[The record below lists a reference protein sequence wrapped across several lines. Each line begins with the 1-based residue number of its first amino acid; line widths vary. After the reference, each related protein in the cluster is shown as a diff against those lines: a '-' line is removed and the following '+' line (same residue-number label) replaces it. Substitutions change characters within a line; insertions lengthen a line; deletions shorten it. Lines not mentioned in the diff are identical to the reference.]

1 MRKKYLSALLFGA
14 LLFASAGTFTSCKD
28 YDDDIKN
35 LQGQIDANADAI
47 KALQD
52 LVNNGDY
59 VTAVKKSDDGKG
71 IVFTFSKSGD
81 QTVTLDIEN
90 GQEGDVLSI
99 DPTTGE
105 LLKNGE
111 PTGIKPATDPEEVKA
126 PVKAENGVWVF
137 LNDKGEYESTNI
149 PVSGVTAVQNEN
161 KQWVLTITDANG
173 AQSTVVVPS
182 AASVMSD
189 LVLAGWIDGD
199 AIGSDGKL
207 STGDINTTFGG
218 TTTNNKESL
227 PIEYCYITAI
237 TKAYDN
243 NKETTWSAQKD
254 VVKGQVLTSLRGL
267 GVQLV
272 TRVAPADLDLSSMK
286 FTLQDSEGN
295 TLPITLNPSEN
306 FDGTLTRAANSSI
319 NLIPLDITTNTYAN
333 EKAYTDLYGAN
344 DGNTLYSLVEES
356 GARSNYGLAV
366 KAEKATV
373 SQQYVSKVDGDA
385 PISGTAGVN
394 ANPTFEVDLNKANKL
409 TFGAKPEYVYD
420 YYVEPVDK
428 AVADLFGVQID
439 KKAGTF
445 TVTKLSDQITRTTFE
460 LYVYAL
466 HIDGKIYRDKIT
478 IKPSN
483 KIVASATL
491 AAGEQVIKQSV
502 LSDGKSVDKAN
513 HMRFDISLDAMFN
526 AMSDADKA
534 KWTSATLGAN
544 EPFDI
549 TKVVIGG
556 SEETGKEETA
566 APNDYYDIELLDA
579 DGKVISNNDEYYKA
593 KTMRVYA
600 KYNSRNDASIP
611 LLEVG
616 KEYELTIDFKHENTE
631 GATGI
636 LNTVKMTY
644 TPVLPALS
652 DYMQKHPS
660 FWNDDQT
667 VLLGVDNSI
676 NETFEATNLN
686 LNYAIKDGFKKLGSD
701 KVADEMEI
709 KFELADNKVDN
720 KEFVT
725 WDNSVADQTVKY
737 TAATAKENKNYGKE
751 FTVKVKDVTYLT
763 AYHYSAEELAAQTFK
778 MQVLSPIVEGDVEV
792 KEGTAV
798 EVYASRNAKLNI
810 ADLVG
815 YNYNKQTYN
824 LYMDVVVDGNDK
836 TKAYE
841 VSAANAKADNYAD
854 KSIASVKFESG
865 DTQVFKITVD
875 MSPVSSSAGTPAI
888 WNTTTKS
895 VDAGYVTLDTSNVSQ
910 DTETTIKVTVTDIW
924 GYEKTVE
931 VPLLIKMAE

>member
-28 YDDDIKN
+28 YDDDISN
-35 LQGQIDANADAI
+35 LQEQITANADAI

-111 PTGIKPATDPEEVKA
+111 PTGIKPAKDETLA
-126 PVKAENGVWVF
+126 PVKAEGGVWVF
-137 LNDKGEYESTNI
+137 LNEEGEYESTNI

-189 LVLAGWIDGD
+189 LVLAGWIDGT
-199 AIGSDGKL
+199 AIDDGKL

-218 TTTNNKESL
+218 TTNNKESL

-237 TKAYDN
+237 TKTYDN

-319 NLIPLDITTNTYAN
+319 NLIPLDVTTNTYAN
-333 EKAYTDLYGAN
+333 ANAYAALYGAN

-366 KAEKATV
+366 KASVATV
-373 SQQYVSKVDGDA
+373 KQQYVSKVDGDA

-394 ANPTFEVDLNKANKL
+394 TNPTFEVDLNKANKL
-409 TFGAKPEYVYD
+409 TFGASPEYVYD

-502 LSDGKSVDKAN
+502 QSDGKTVDKAN

-566 APNDYYDIELLDA
+566 APSDYYEIELLDA
-579 DGKVISNNDEYYKA
+579 DGKVISKDDEYYKA

-600 KYNSRNDASIP
+600 KYRSQISTTTP

-616 KEYELTIDFKHENTE
+616 KEYELTINFKHENTDGDTE
-631 GATGI
+631 I

-667 VLLGVDNSI
+667 VLMGIDNSI
-676 NETFEATNLN
+676 DESFGAENET
-686 LNYAIKDGFKKLGSD
+686 LNYAIKDGFKKLGSTD
-701 KVADEMEI
+701 NADGMEI
-709 KFELADNKVDN
+709 TFELADNKVDN
-720 KEFVT
+720 KEFVEFDKSAST
-725 WDNSVADQTVKY
+725 QTVQY
-737 TAATAKENKNYGKE
+737 TATTAKDNKNYGKE
-751 FTVKVKDVTYLT
+751 FTVKVSDVTYLS
-763 AYHYSAEELAAQTFK
+763 AYKYSAEELAAQTFK
-778 MQVLSPIVEGDVEV
+778 MKVLSPIVEGEIKV
-792 KEGTAV
+792 KDGTAV
-798 EVYASRNAKLNI
+798 EVFASRNAKLNI
-810 ADLVG
+810 ADLIG
-815 YNYNKQTYN
+815 YNYNKQSYN
-824 LYMDVVVDGNDK
+824 LYKDVVVENEGKDNEA
-836 TKAYE
+836 AYE
-841 VSAANAKADNYAD
+841 VSSSKNQANNYAD
-854 KSIASVKFESG
+854 KAIAFVKFESG
-865 DTQVFKITVD
+865 DIQVFKITKNMMPVD
-875 MSPVSSSAGTPAI
+875 SSEGTPAT
-888 WNTTTKS
+888 WNETTKS
-895 VDAGYVTLDTSNVSQ
+895 VDAGYVTLDTSYVSQ

>member
-189 LVLAGWIDGD
+189 LVLAGWIDGET
-199 AIGSDGKL
+199 IEDGKL
-207 STGDINTTFGG
+207 STGKINTTFGDAAD
-218 TTTNNKESL
+218 NEKYL

-237 TKAYDN
+237 TKDYDGD
-243 NKETTWSAQKD
+243 KETTWSAQKD

-319 NLIPLDITTNTYAN
+319 NLIPLDVTTNTYAN
-333 EKAYTDLYGAN
+333 ADAYEALYGAN

-366 KAEKATV
+366 KADVPKEVK
-373 SQQYVSKVDGDA
+373 QQNVVEVDGKVSKSETIDGK
-385 PISGTAGVN
+385 PVN
-394 ANPTFEVDLNKANKL
+394 VFEVDLNKANKL
-409 TFGAKPEYVYD
+409 TFGTKPEYVYD

-445 TVTKLSDQITRTTFE
+445 TVTKLSDQITRATFE

-466 HIDGKIYRDKIT
+466 HIDGKIYRETIT

-483 KIVASATL
+483 KIVAAATL

-502 LSDGKSVDKAN
+502 KSDGKTADEDN

-544 EPFDI
+544 ADLDI
-549 TKVVIGG
+549 TKVIIGG
-556 SEETGKEETA
+556 SETAGQEETA
-566 APNDYYDIELLDA
+566 ATDNYYDIKLLDA
-579 DGKVISNNDEYYKA
+579 DGEPIDDVKNYYKA

-600 KYNSRNDASIP
+600 KYRSELDKKKP
-611 LLEVG
+611 LLEVD
-616 KEYELTIDFKHENTE
+616 KEYELTINFYHDKEV
-631 GATGI
+631 

-660 FWNDDQT
+660 FWNDDKT
-667 VLLGVDNSI
+667 VLMGIDNSI
-676 NETFEATNLN
+676 DESFGAKNET

-701 KVADEMEI
+701 KVADDMDI
-709 KFELADNKVDN
+709 TFKLADNKVDGD
-720 KEFVT
+720 EFVEIPKGT
-725 WDNSVADQTVKY
+725 QTVQY
-737 TAATAKENKNYGKE
+737 TVAAKDNKNYGKE
-751 FTVKVKDVTYLT
+751 FTVKVDDVTYLT
-763 AYHYSAEELAAQTFK
+763 AYKYSAEELAAQTFK
-778 MQVLSPIVEGDVEV
+778 MKVLSPIVEGEIKV

-798 EVYASRNAKLNI
+798 EVFASRNAKLNI
-810 ADLVG
+810 ADLIG
-815 YNYNKQTYN
+815 YNYNKQSYN
-824 LYMDVVVDGNDK
+824 LYKDVVVVNEGEDDEA
-836 TKAYE
+836 AYE
-841 VSAANAKADNYAD
+841 VSSAKDRTEANNYAD
-854 KSIASVKFESG
+854 KAIVSVKFESG
-865 DTQVFKITVD
+865 DEQVFKITKNMMPVD
-875 MSPVSSSAGTPAI
+875 YSEGTPAT
-888 WNTTTKS
+888 WNDTTKS
-895 VDAGYVTLDTSNVSQ
+895 VDAGYVTLDTSNASQ

>member
-1 MRKKYLSALLFGA
+1 MQS
-14 LLFASAGTFTSCKD
+14 
-28 YDDDIKN
+28 
-35 LQGQIDANADAI
+35 QIDANADAI

-81 QTVTLDIEN
+81 QTVALDIEA

-111 PTGIKPATDPEEVKA
+111 PTGIKPAKDETLA
-126 PVKAENGVWVF
+126 PVKAEGGVWVF
-137 LNDKGEYESTNI
+137 LNEEGEYESTNI

-189 LVLAGWIDGD
+189 LVLAGWIDGK
-199 AIGSDGKL
+199 AIDSDGKL
-207 STGDINTTFGG
+207 STGDVNTTFGE
-218 TTTNNKESL
+218 TSNNEEYL
-227 PIEYCYITAI
+227 PIEYCHISAI
-237 TKAYDN
+237 TKVYDN

-254 VVKGQVLTSLRGL
+254 VVKNQVLTSLRGL

-366 KAEKATV
+366 KAKKATV
-373 SQQYVSKVDGDA
+373 TQQYVSEVDGDA
-385 PISGTAGVN
+385 PISGSAGVDN
-394 ANPTFEVDLNKANKL
+394 NPTFEVDLNKANKL

-483 KIVASATL
+483 KIVAAATL

-502 LSDGKSVDKAN
+502 LSDGKTVDKAN

-544 EPFDI
+544 EPFAI

-556 SEETGKEETA
+556 SEAAGEEETA
-566 APNDYYDIELLDA
+566 APNNYYDIELLDA
-579 DGKVISNNDEYYKA
+579 DGKVISNDNEYYKA

-600 KYNSRNDASIP
+600 KYNSVQNASTP

-631 GATGI
+631 GATEI

-676 NETFEATNLN
+676 NETFEATGLN
-686 LNYAIKDGFKKLGSD
+686 LNYAIKDGFKKLGSTD
-701 KVADEMEI
+701 NADDMDI
-709 KFELADNKVDN
+709 TFELADNKVDN
-720 KEFVT
+720 KAFVEFESGAT
-725 WDNSVADQTVKY
+725 TQTVKY
-737 TAATAKENKNYGKE
+737 TADADDNKNYGKE
-751 FTVKVKDVTYLT
+751 FTVKVSDVTYLT
-763 AYHYSAEELAAQTFK
+763 AYKYSAEELAAQTFK
-778 MQVLSPIVEGDVEV
+778 MQVLSPIVEGEVKV

-824 LYMDVVVDGNDK
+824 LYMDVVVDETDK
-836 TKAYE
+836 QKAYN
-841 VSAANAKADNYAD
+841 VDSKHLTANNYAD

-865 DTQVFKITVD
+865 DTQVFSITD
-875 MSPVSSSAGTPAI
+875 NMKPVTSSAGTPAV
-888 WNTTTKS
+888 WNATTKS
-895 VDAGYVTLDTSNVSQ
+895 VDTGYVTLDTSNVSQ

>member
-28 YDDDIKN
+28 YDDDISN
-35 LQGQIDANADAI
+35 LQSQINANADAI

-81 QTVTLDIEN
+81 QTVALDIEA

-111 PTGIKPATDPEEVKA
+111 PTGIKPAKDETLA
-126 PVKAENGVWVF
+126 PVKAEGGVWVF
-137 LNDKGEYESTNI
+137 LNEEGEYESTNI

-199 AIGSDGKL
+199 AIDSDGKL

-218 TTTNNKESL
+218 NTNNNKASL

-237 TKAYDN
+237 TKAYDS

-385 PISGTAGVN
+385 PINGTAGVN
-394 ANPTFEVDLNKANKL
+394 LNPTFEVDLNKANKL
-409 TFGAKPEYVYD
+409 TFGTKPEYVYD

-579 DGKVISNNDEYYKA
+579 DGKVISNDDEYYKA

-600 KYNSRNDASIP
+600 KYRSQISATTP

-616 KEYELTIDFKHENTE
+616 KEYELTINFKHENTE
-631 GATGI
+631 GATEI

-667 VLLGVDNSI
+667 VLMGVDNSI
-676 NETFEATNLN
+676 NEKFTASDLTLD
-686 LNYAIKDGFKKLGSD
+686 YAIKDGFKKLGSTGNAD
-701 KVADEMEI
+701 KMAIV
-709 KFELADNKVDN
+709 FELADNKVDN

-725 WDNSVADQTVKY
+725 WNTASGITDQTVKY
-737 TAATAKENKNYGKE
+737 TANADENKNYGKE
-751 FTVKVKDVTYLT
+751 FTVKVNKVTYLD
-763 AYHYSAEELAAQTFK
+763 AYTYSAEDLAAQTFK
-778 MQVLSPIVEGDVEV
+778 MQVLSPIVEGNVEV

-798 EVYASRNAKLNI
+798 EVFASRNAKLDI
-810 ADLVG
+810 SKLIG

-824 LYMDVVVDGNDK
+824 LYKDVVADKDGK
-836 TKAYE
+836 KAYE
-841 VSAANAKADNYAD
+841 VSVDHDTANNYAD
-854 KSIASVKFESG
+854 KSIDFVKFESG
-865 DTQVFKITVD
+865 DTQVFQITED
-875 MSPVSSSAGTPAI
+875 MSPVSSSEGKPAT
-888 WNTTTKS
+888 WNNTTKS

-910 DTETTIKVTVTDIW
+910 DTKTTIKVTVTDIW

>member
-111 PTGIKPATDPEEVKA
+111 PTGIKPAKDETLA
-126 PVKAENGVWVF
+126 PVKAEGGVWVF

-207 STGDINTTFGG
+207 STGAINTTFGG
-218 TTTNNKESL
+218 TTDNKEFL

-237 TKAYDN
+237 TKAYDKD
-243 NKETTWSAQKD
+243 KETTWSAQKD

-319 NLIPLDITTNTYAN
+319 NLIPLDVTTNTYAN
-333 EKAYTDLYGAN
+333 ANAYAALYGAN
-344 DGNTLYSLVEES
+344 DGKTLYSLVEES

-366 KAEKATV
+366 KADVPEEVK
-373 SQQYVSKVDGDA
+373 QQKVVEVDGKVSKSETIDGK
-385 PISGTAGVN
+385 SVN
-394 ANPTFEVDLNKANKL
+394 VFEVDLNKANKL
-409 TFGAKPEYVYD
+409 TFGTKPEYVYD

-445 TVTKLSDQITRTTFE
+445 TVTKLSDQITRATFE

-466 HIDGKIYRDKIT
+466 HIDGKIYRETIT

-483 KIVASATL
+483 KIVAAATL
-491 AAGEQVIKQSV
+491 AAGEQIIKQSV
-502 LSDGKSVDKAN
+502 QSDGKTVDKDN

-544 EPFDI
+544 ADLDI
-549 TKVVIGG
+549 TKVIIGG
-556 SEETGKEETA
+556 SETAGQEETA
-566 APNDYYDIELLDA
+566 ATDNYYDIELLDA
-579 DGKVISNNDEYYKA
+579 DGEPIDDVKNYYKA

-600 KYNSRNDASIP
+600 KYRSELDEKKP
-611 LLEVG
+611 LLEVD
-616 KEYELTIDFKHENTE
+616 KEYELTINFYHDKEV
-631 GATGI
+631 

-676 NETFEATNLN
+676 NETFIAGETTPLN

-701 KVADEMEI
+701 KVADEMDI
-709 KFELADNKVDN
+709 TFELADYKVNN
-720 KEFVT
+720 KEFVEFESGAT
-725 WDNSVADQTVKY
+725 TQTVKY
-737 TAATAKENKNYGKE
+737 TADADENKNYGKE
-751 FTVKVKDVTYLT
+751 FTVKVEDVTYLT
-763 AYHYSAEELAAQTFK
+763 AYKYSAEELAAQTFK
-778 MQVLSPIVEGDVEV
+778 MQVLSPIVEGEVKV

-824 LYMDVVVDGNDK
+824 LYMDVVVDGTDK

-841 VSAANAKADNYAD
+841 VSADKGRTEADNYAD

-865 DTQVFKITVD
+865 DTQVFRITED
-875 MSPVSSSAGTPAI
+875 MSPVDDSAGTPAI
-888 WNTTTKS
+888 WNATTKS

>member
-218 TTTNNKESL
+218 TTNNKESL

-237 TKAYDN
+237 TKAYDD

-319 NLIPLDITTNTYAN
+319 NLIPLDVTTNTYAN
-333 EKAYTDLYGAN
+333 ANAYAALYGAN

-366 KAEKATV
+366 KASVATV
-373 SQQYVSKVDGDA
+373 KQQYVSKVDGDA
-385 PISGTAGVN
+385 PISGIAGVN
-394 ANPTFEVDLNKANKL
+394 NNPTFEVDLNKANKL
-409 TFGAKPEYVYD
+409 TFGASPEYVYD

-502 LSDGKSVDKAN
+502 QSDGKTVDKAN

-566 APNDYYDIELLDA
+566 DPSDYYEIELLDA
-579 DGKVISNNDEYYKA
+579 DGKVISKDDEYYKA

-600 KYNSRNDASIP
+600 KYRSQISTTTP

-616 KEYELTIDFKHENTE
+616 KEYELTINFKHENRE
-631 GATGI
+631 GDIEI

-652 DYMQKHPS
+652 DYMQKHES
-660 FWNDDQT
+660 FWNDDKT
-667 VLLGVDNSI
+667 VLMGVDNSI
-676 NETFEATNLN
+676 DETFTASGLTLD
-686 LNYAIKDGFKKLGSD
+686 YAIKDGFKKLGSTGNAD
-701 KVADEMEI
+701 KMAIV
-709 KFELADNKVDN
+709 FELADNKVDN

-725 WDNSVADQTVKY
+725 WNTASGITDQTVKY
-737 TAATAKENKNYGKE
+737 TANADENKNYGKE
-751 FTVKVKDVTYLT
+751 FTVKVNKVTYLD
-763 AYHYSAEELAAQTFK
+763 AYTYSAEDLAAQTFK
-778 MQVLSPIVEGDVEV
+778 MQVLSPIVEGNVEV

-798 EVYASRNAKLNI
+798 EVFASRNAKLDI
-810 ADLVG
+810 SKLIG

-824 LYMDVVVDGNDK
+824 LYKDVEADKDGK
-836 TKAYE
+836 KAYE
-841 VSAANAKADNYAD
+841 VSVDHKTANNYAD

-865 DTQVFKITVD
+865 DEQVFKITED
-875 MSPVSSSAGTPAI
+875 MSPVSSSEGKPAT
-888 WNTTTKS
+888 WNATTKS

-910 DTETTIKVTVTDIW
+910 DTKTTIKVTVTDIW

>member
-1 MRKKYLSALLFGA
+1 MSFLIYKLNLFCYEKKVFKCTAVRSASV
-14 LLFASAGTFTSCKD
+14 FASAGTFTSCKD

-218 TTTNNKESL
+218 TTNNKESL

-366 KAEKATV
+366 KAEKAIV

-409 TFGAKPEYVYD
+409 TFGTKPEYVYD

-445 TVTKLSDQITRTTFE
+445 TVTKLADQITTTEFT

-466 HIDGKIYRDKIT
+466 HIDGKVYRSEIT
-478 IKPSN
+478 IKPNRKMVSEA
-483 KIVASATL
+483 IL
-491 AAGEQVIKQSV
+491 AAGEQVIKQA
-502 LSDGKSVDKAN
+502 LASDGKTVEKGYQDW
-513 HMRFDISLDAMFN
+513 MRFDISLDAMF
-526 AMSDADKA
+526 DALGTENTA

-544 EPFDI
+544 TDFTVTTLKIND
-549 TKVVIGG
+549 V
-556 SEETGKEETA
+556 ETTLSNETA
-566 APNDYYDIELLDA
+566 NKSNYYSIKLLDKDGNELTAA
-579 DGKVISNNDEYYKA
+579 DYYKA
-593 KTMRVYA
+593 ETMRVYA
-600 KYNSRNDASIP
+600 KYLNSSDQAT
-611 LLEVG
+611 LEPG
-616 KEYELTIDFKHENTE
+616 KNYELTINFQNKNTD
-631 GATGI
+631 GATEEKF
-636 LNTVKMTY
+636 T
-644 TPVLPALS
+644 AS
-652 DYMQKHPS
+652 DLTL
-660 FWNDDQT
+660 D
-667 VLLGVDNSI
+667 
-676 NETFEATNLN
+676 
-686 LNYAIKDGFKKLGSD
+686 YAIKDGFKKLGSD
-701 KVADEMEI
+701 EAADKMKI
-709 KFELADNKVDN
+709 TFDLADHKVNNDP
-720 KEFVT
+720 FVQIS
-725 WDNSVADQTVKY
+725 NQIVSY
-737 TAATAKENKNYGKE
+737 TETDPSKNVNYGKE
-751 FTVKVKDVTYLT
+751 FTVKVSDVTYLT
-763 AYHYSAEELAAQTFK
+763 AYKYSAEDLAAQTFK
-778 MQVLSPIVEGDVEV
+778 MKVLSPIVEGEVKV

-824 LYMDVVVDGNDK
+824 LYKDVVVDEKDK

-841 VSAANAKADNYAD
+841 VSAANAKANNYAD

>member
-189 LVLAGWIDGD
+189 LVLAGWIDGT
-199 AIGSDGKL
+199 AIGDDGKL
-207 STGDINTTFGG
+207 STSAINTTFGG
-218 TTTNNKESL
+218 TTDNKESL

-237 TKAYDN
+237 TKDYDGD
-243 NKETTWSAQKD
+243 KETTWSAQKD

-295 TLPITLNPSEN
+295 ALPITLNPSEN

-366 KAEKATV
+366 KATKATV
-373 SQQYVSKVDGDA
+373 TQQYVSEVDGDA

-409 TFGAKPEYVYD
+409 TFDTKPEYVYD

-502 LSDGKSVDKAN
+502 QSDGKTIDKAN

-566 APNDYYDIELLDA
+566 APSDYYDIELLDA
-579 DGKVISNNDEYYKA
+579 DGKVISNDDEYYKA

-600 KYNSRNDASIP
+600 KYRSQISTTTP

-616 KEYELTIDFKHENTE
+616 KEYELTINFKHENTE
-631 GATGI
+631 GDTEI

-667 VLLGVDNSI
+667 VLMGVDNSI
-676 NETFEATNLN
+676 NEKFTASGLTLD
-686 LNYAIKDGFKKLGSD
+686 YAIKDGFKKLGSD
-701 KVADEMEI
+701 KVADDMDI
-709 KFELADNKVDN
+709 TFKLADNKVDN
-720 KEFVT
+720 KEFVEFDESAST
-725 WDNSVADQTVKY
+725 QTVKY
-737 TAATAKENKNYGKE
+737 TAPTAKDNKNYGKE
-751 FTVKVKDVTYLT
+751 FTVKVDDVTYLS
-763 AYHYSAEELAAQTFK
+763 AYKYSAEELAAQTFK
-778 MQVLSPIVEGDVEV
+778 MKVLSPIVEGNVEV
-792 KEGTAV
+792 KDGTAV
-798 EVYASRNAKLNI
+798 EVFASRNAKLNI
-810 ADLVG
+810 ADLIG
-815 YNYNKQTYN
+815 YNYNKQSYN
-824 LYMDVVVDGNDK
+824 LYMDVDADDDGK
-836 TKAYE
+836 KAYE
-841 VSAANAKADNYAD
+841 VSASHPTADDYAD
-854 KSIASVKFESG
+854 KAIDFVKFESG
-865 DTQVFKITVD
+865 DEQVFKITENMMPVD
-875 MSPVSSSAGTPAI
+875 SSEGTPAT
-888 WNTTTKS
+888 WNGTTKS

-910 DTETTIKVTVTDIW
+910 NTETTIKVTVTDIW

>member
-111 PTGIKPATDPEEVKA
+111 PTGIKPAKDETLA
-126 PVKAENGVWVF
+126 PVKAEGGVWVF
-137 LNDKGEYESTNI
+137 LNEEGEYESTNI

-218 TTTNNKESL
+218 TTNNKESL

-237 TKAYDN
+237 TKAYDD

-366 KAEKATV
+366 NAEKATV

-579 DGKVISNNDEYYKA
+579 DGKVISNDDEYYKA

-600 KYNSRNDASIP
+600 KYCSQISATTP

-616 KEYELTIDFKHENTE
+616 KEYELTINFKHENRE
-631 GATGI
+631 GDIEI

-652 DYMQKHPS
+652 DYMQKHES
-660 FWNDDQT
+660 FWNDDKT
-667 VLLGVDNSI
+667 VLMGVDNSI
-676 NETFEATNLN
+676 DETFTASGLTLD
-686 LNYAIKDGFKKLGSD
+686 YAIKDGFKKLGSTGNAD
-701 KVADEMEI
+701 KMAIV
-709 KFELADNKVDN
+709 FELADNKVDN
-720 KEFVT
+720 KAFVEFELGAT
-725 WDNSVADQTVKY
+725 TQTVKY
-737 TAATAKENKNYGKE
+737 TADADDNKNYGKE
-751 FTVKVKDVTYLT
+751 FTVKVSDVTYLT
-763 AYHYSAEELAAQTFK
+763 AYKYSAEELAAQTFK
-778 MQVLSPIVEGDVEV
+778 MQVLSPIVEGEVKV

-824 LYMDVVVDGNDK
+824 LYKDVVVDETDK

-841 VSAANAKADNYAD
+841 VSATNRKADNYAD

-865 DTQVFKITVD
+865 DTQVFQITED
-875 MSPVSSSAGTPAI
+875 MSPVTESAGTPAT
-888 WNTTTKS
+888 WNDTTKS

>member
-28 YDDDIKN
+28 YDDDISN
-35 LQGQIDANADAI
+35 LQSQITANADAI
-47 KALQD
+47 KKLQD

-111 PTGIKPATDPEEVKA
+111 PTGIKPAKDETLA
-126 PVKAENGVWVF
+126 PVKAEGGVWVF
-137 LNDKGEYESTNI
+137 LNEEGEYESTNI

-189 LVLAGWIDGD
+189 LVLAGWIDGT
-199 AIGSDGKL
+199 AIGNDGKL
-207 STGDINTTFGG
+207 STSNIKTAFSENG
-218 TTTNNKESL
+218 TPASYDGTLKV
-227 PIEYCYITAI
+227 EYCWLEKIVEAN
-237 TKAYDN
+237 YDD
-243 NKETTWSAQKD
+243 KGETTWSAQKD

-286 FTLQDSEGN
+286 FTLQDSKGN
-295 TLPITLNPSEN
+295 VLPITLNPSTN
-306 FDGTLTRAANSSI
+306 FTGTITRAANSSI
-319 NLIPLDITTNTYAN
+319 NLIPLDVTTETYAN
-333 EKAYTDLYGAN
+333 ANAYAKLYGDDEN
-344 DGNTLYSLVEES
+344 VLYSLVEES

-366 KAEKATV
+366 TASVPTV
-373 SQQYVSKVDGDA
+373 TQQTVKKVDGKEA
-385 PISGTAGVN
+385 KNGK
-394 ANPTFEVDLNKANKL
+394 FEVDINKANKL
-409 TFGAKPEYVYD
+409 TFGDNPAYVYD
-420 YYVEPVDK
+420 YYVEAKDK

-445 TVTKLSDQITRTTFE
+445 TVTKLADQITTTEFT

-466 HIDGKIYRDKIT
+466 HIDGKVYRSEIT
-478 IKPSN
+478 IKPN
-483 KIVASATL
+483 RKMVNVATL
-491 AAGEQVIKQSV
+491 AAGEQVIKQA
-502 LSDGKSVDKAN
+502 LGSDGKTAEAGYEDW
-513 HMRFDISLDAMFN
+513 MRFDISLDAMF
-526 AMSDADKA
+526 DALGTENTA

-544 EPFDI
+544 TDFTVTTLKIND
-549 TKVVIGG
+549 V
-556 SEETGKEETA
+556 ETTLTGETTNKA
-566 APNDYYDIELLDA
+566 NYYSIKLLDK
-579 DGKVISNNDEYYKA
+579 DNKVITSAADYYKA
-593 KTMRVYA
+593 ETMRVYA
-600 KYNSRNDASIP
+600 KYLNKDDKATLQP
-611 LLEVG
+611 G
-616 KEYELTIDFKHENTE
+616 KNYELTINFQNKNTE
-631 GATGI
+631 GATEI

-652 DYMQKHPS
+652 DYMVKHPS

-676 NETFEATNLN
+676 SETFVSQGKV
-686 LNYAIKDGFKKLGSD
+686 LNYAIADGFKKLGSTD
-701 KVADEMEI
+701 VADDMDI
-709 KFELADNKVDN
+709 TFELADNEVDGD
-720 KEFVT
+720 KFV
-725 WDNSVADQTVKY
+725 DFEAPASDVVKY
-737 TAATAKENKNYGKE
+737 TKSAKDNKNYGKE

-763 AYHYSAEELAAQTFK
+763 AYKYSAADLAAQTFK
-778 MQVLSPIVEGDVEV
+778 MQVLSPIVEGTIGV

-798 EVYASRNAKLNI
+798 EVYASRDAKLNI

-824 LYMDVVVDGNDK
+824 LYMDVQVDEKD
-836 TKAYE
+836 TQKAYA
-841 VSAANAKADNYAD
+841 VDAKHKIADNYAD

-865 DTQVFKITVD
+865 DTQVFKITKD
-875 MSPVSSSAGTPAI
+875 MKPVTSSAGTPAT
-888 WNTTTKS
+888 WNDTTKS
-895 VDAGYVTLDTSNVSQ
+895 VDTGYVTLDTSNVSQ
-910 DTETTIKVTVTDIW
+910 DTKTTIKVTVTDIW